1 MIDILWPEITIA
13 EKVLRDAIVRP
24 RARMTA
30 AMKAMVARAWGEPSS
45 LVYADVTEPTPGPG
59 EVLIDVRAVG
69 CNFPDILI
77 VQGKYQTKPP
87 LPFSPGHEVAGVV
100 RAVGPGV
107 SELAVGQRVFALL
120 KWGGYAER
128 AVAPVA
134 RTHALPDGMTFEE
147 GAAFGLVYQ
156 TSWCALTHRTRVRPG
171 ETLLVHGAAGGV
183 GLSAVQ
189 IGKVLGARVL
199 ATAGSTEKLE
209 VARAAGADA
218 LINYRTEDWVE
229 IVKKETGGRG
239 ADVIYDPVGGDVFD
253 GSTRCIAFEGRLLI
267 IGFAGGRIADVA
279 TNRVLLKNIDVIGV
293 HWGMYNERD
302 PGTVKRWMG
311 ELLALVAGGRL
322 RPVIFK
328 SYPLRDAAQAL
339 AAIASRE
346 SYGKVV
352 LTV

>member
-1 MIDILWPEITIA
+1 M
-13 EKVLRDAIVRP
+13 
-24 RARMTA
+24 
-30 AMKAMVARAWGEPSS
+30 
-45 LVYADVTEPTPGPG
+45 
-59 EVLIDVRAVG
+59 
-69 CNFPDILI
+69 
-77 VQGKYQTKPP
+77 
-87 LPFSPGHEVAGVV
+87 
-100 RAVGPGV
+100 
-107 SELAVGQRVFALL
+107 
-120 KWGGYAER
+120 
-128 AVAPVA
+128 
-134 RTHALPDGMTFEE
+134 FE
-147 GAAFGLVYQ
+147 
-156 TSWCALTHRTRVRPG
+156 
-171 ETLLVHGAAGGV
+171 
-183 GLSAVQ
+183 
-189 IGKVLGARVL
+189 
-199 ATAGSTEKLE
+199 
-209 VARAAGADA
+209 
-218 LINYRTEDWVE
+218 
-229 IVKKETGGRG
+229 
-239 ADVIYDPVGGDVFD
+239 